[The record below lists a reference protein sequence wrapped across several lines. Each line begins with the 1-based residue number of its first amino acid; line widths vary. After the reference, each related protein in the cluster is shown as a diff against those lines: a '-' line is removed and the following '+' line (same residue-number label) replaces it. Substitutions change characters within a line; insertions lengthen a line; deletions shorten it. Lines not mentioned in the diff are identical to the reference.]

1 MLKPGRVPKPVMQS
15 GEGMGES
22 EALRIQED
30 ARLRRESIGVASA
43 GDRSVIILLLQKVL
57 RVPLRSK
64 IALGDHLHRPSVTAL
79 CMAPSTPANTLVR
92 EA

>member
-1 MLKPGRVPKPVMQS
+1 MGAKASNAEWGRR
-15 GEGMGES
+15 EGS
-22 EALRIQED
+22 LRPALRIQED

-43 GDRSVIILLLQKVL
+43 GDRGVIILLLQKVL
-57 RVPLRSK
+57 RVSLRSR

-79 CMAPSTPANTLVR
+79 CIAPATPANTLVR